1 MEKERMILRIPTGF
15 ELLDEAFQGGFPV
28 GSLVLLVGPPGTRK
42 EDFLHTLSARLAKLN
57 GSKLG
62 ENQVLPE
69 HVWYLTLATTKESV
83 HQDVCGKFSED
94 FCSAFFRKTLFRS
107 FWELPESFG
116 DLARWLQ
123 QADGKVVREAKA
135 RIFSDLS
142 KFLERE
148 APNSILVFLPLND
161 FAQFFSEEE
170 RVEFLA
176 FLEELAESAR
186 RWGFL
191 ILAPLVPGTLDPS
204 FEANILSKADGLI
217 TFRKDP
223 APGGRELLICEK
235 LSGTLLEE
243 KCFELQAGREGVE
256 LKPLTCSS

>member
-1 MEKERMILRIPTGF
+1 MILRIPTGF
-15 ELLDEAFQGGFPV
+15 ELLDEVFQGGLPV
-28 GSLVLLVGPPGTRK
+28 GSLVLVVGSPGTRK
-42 EDFLHTLSARLAKLN
+42 EDFLYTLSAKLVKLN

-69 HVWYLTLATTKESV
+69 RVWYLTLTTTKDSV
-83 HQDVCGKFSED
+83 QRDVCGKFSED
-94 FCSAFFRKTLFRS
+94 FCRAFFRRALFRS

-123 QADGKVVREAKA
+123 QADGKLVKEVKA

-148 APNSILVFLPLND
+148 APNSVLVFLPLND
-161 FAQFFSEEE
+161 FAQFFSEGE

-176 FLEELAESAR
+176 FLEELAEAAR

-191 ILAPLVPGTLDPS
+191 ILASLVPGTLDSS

-217 TFRKDP
+217 AFRKDQ
-223 APGGRELLICEK
+223 APGGRELLVCEK
-235 LSGTLLEE
+235 LSGTLLGES
-243 KCFELQAGREGVE
+243 CFEVCSGKDGVE
-256 LKPLTCSS
+256 LKPLTCLS

>member
-1 MEKERMILRIPTGF
+1 MILRIPTGF
-15 ELLDEAFQGGFPV
+15 KLLDEVFQGGLPV
-28 GSLVLLVGPPGTRK
+28 GSLILLVGPPGTRK

-57 GSKLG
+57 GSSLA

-69 HVWYLTLATTKESV
+69 RIWYLTLTTNKDSV
-83 HQDVCGKFSED
+83 QRDVCGKFSED
-94 FCSAFFRKTLFRS
+94 FCRAFFRKVLFRS

-123 QADGKVVREAKA
+123 QADGKVVKEVRA

-148 APNSILVFLPLND
+148 APNSVLVFFPLND
-161 FAQFFSEEE
+161 FAQFFSEGE

-176 FLEELAESAR
+176 FLQELAEAAR

-191 ILAPLVPGTLDPS
+191 VLASLVPGTLDPS
-204 FEANILSKADGLI
+204 FEANILSKADGLM
-217 TFRKDP
+217 TFRKDQ
-223 APGGRELLICEK
+223 APGGRELLVCEK
-235 LSGTLLEE
+235 LSGTLLGES
-243 KCFELQAGREGVE
+243 CFEVCSGKDGVE
-256 LKPLTCSS
+256 LRAVACPS

>member
-1 MEKERMILRIPTGF
+1 M
-15 ELLDEAFQGGFPV
+15 LDEVFQGGFPV
-28 GSLVLLVGPPGTRK
+28 GSLILLTGSPGTRK
-42 EDFLHTLSARLAKLN
+42 EDFIHTLSARLARLN
-57 GSKLG
+57 GSGLG

-69 HVWYLTLATTKESV
+69 RIWYLTLTTTKDSV
-83 HQDVCGKFSED
+83 QRDVCGKFSED
-94 FCSAFFRKTLFRS
+94 FCRAFLRKVLFRS

-123 QADGKVVREAKA
+123 QTDGKIVKEARA

-148 APNSILVFLPLND
+148 APNSVLVFFPLND
-161 FAQFFSEEE
+161 FAQFFSEGE

-176 FLEELAESAR
+176 FLEELAEAAR
-186 RWGFL
+186 KWGFL
-191 ILAPLVPGTLDPS
+191 VLASLVPGTLDPS

-217 TFRKDP
+217 TFRKDQT
-223 APGGRELLICEK
+223 PGGRELMICEK

-243 KCFELQAGREGVE
+243 SCFEVCSGKDGLE
-256 LKPLTCSS
+256 LRPLTCPS